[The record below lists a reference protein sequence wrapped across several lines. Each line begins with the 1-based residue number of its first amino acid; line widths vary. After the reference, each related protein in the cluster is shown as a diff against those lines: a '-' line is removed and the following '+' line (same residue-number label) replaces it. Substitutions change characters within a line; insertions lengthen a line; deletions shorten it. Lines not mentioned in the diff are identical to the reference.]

1 MSLNHFFSLDRII
14 LFAIFFIST
23 LMIVYLKKTVTN
35 FKSNRI
41 AIGALLFSLVIIC
54 GGLYGF
60 SEDNFNGFSYYLF
73 LCVLYLVFGA
83 LITFMFK
90 KEYFEITKYKLMIE
104 ILVVLVIT
112 SLSYFGFSLVFDFTS
127 GLDIGGIYAKSVFFF
142 IIPYF
147 FMLALDTFLRIPTSI
162 YKVWYVNEFAEEPDF
177 DKVNIRNIYLLS
189 VDLMKDV
196 NQNKTTNIRVK
207 APFEMKFGDWY
218 QSFLVNYN
226 DKYVESPIQYKFLD
240 GTSMGW
246 IFYTKP
252 SLFKRKKFID
262 ANKSVLKNKLNEKLT
277 IVATRVKIN
286 YQ

>member
-14 LFAIFFIST
+14 LFAIFFLST

-41 AIGALLFSLVIIC
+41 VIGALLFSIVITC

-60 SEDNFNGFSYYLF
+60 SNNIFNGFSFYLL
-73 LCVLYLVFGA
+73 LCIIYLLLGV

-90 KEYFEITKYKLMIE
+90 KDYFQITKFKLMIE

-112 SLSYFGFSLVFDFTS
+112 SLSYFAFSLLFDFTN
-127 GLDIGGIYAKSVFFF
+127 GLDLGGIYAKSVFFF
-142 IIPYF
+142 VIPYF
-147 FMLALDTFLRIPTSI
+147 FMLALDNFLRIPTPI

-177 DKVNIRNIYLLS
+177 DKVNVRNIYLLS
-189 VDLMKDV
+189 IDLMKDV

-207 APFEMKFGDWY
+207 APFEMKFGDWF

-226 DKYVESPIQYKFLD
+226 EKFVESPIQYKFLD

-246 IFYTKP
+246 VFYTKP
-252 SLFKRKKFID
+252 SFFSGKKFID
-262 ANKSVLKNKLNEKLT
+262 ANKSILHNKLNEKVT
-277 IVATRVKIN
+277 IIATRVKIN

>member
-14 LFAIFFIST
+14 LFAIFFLST
-23 LMIVYLKKTVTN
+23 LIIVYLKKTVTN

-41 AIGALLFSLVIIC
+41 AIGALLFSLVITC

-60 SEDNFNGFSYYLF
+60 SDSIFNGFSFYL
-73 LCVLYLVFGA
+73 LICVIYLLLGV

-90 KEYFEITKYKLMIE
+90 KDYFEITKYKLMIE

-112 SLSYFGFSLVFDFTS
+112 SLSYFAFSLVFDFTN
-127 GLDIGGIYAKSVFFF
+127 GLDLGGIYAKSVFFF
-142 IIPYF
+142 VIPYF

-189 VDLMKDV
+189 IDLMKDV

-207 APFEMKFGDWY
+207 APFEMKFGDWF

-226 DKYVESPIQYKFLD
+226 EKYTESPIQYKFLD

-246 IFYTKP
+246 VFYTKP
-252 SLFKRKKFID
+252 SIFKSKKFID
-262 ANKSVLKNKLNEKLT
+262 ANKSIVHNKLNEKLT

>member
-246 IFYTKP
+246 VFYTKP

-262 ANKSVLKNKLNEKLT
+262 ANKSVLQNKLNEKLT